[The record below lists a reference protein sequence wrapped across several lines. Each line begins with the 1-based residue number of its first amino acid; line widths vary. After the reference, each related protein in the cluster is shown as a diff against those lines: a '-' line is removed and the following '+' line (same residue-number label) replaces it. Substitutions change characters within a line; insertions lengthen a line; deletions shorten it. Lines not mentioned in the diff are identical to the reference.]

1 MYNVYVL
8 YMYIL
13 HETCYSTEE
22 VSYTKKNT
30 QVHCMYC
37 IRTQAT
43 QGHYSLTQTHYQ
55 LGNPQPIYSQ
65 ISCPF

>member
-1 MYNVYVL
+1 MYCICTYYMKHATVL
-8 YMYIL
+8 
-13 HETCYSTEE
+13 EE
-22 VSYTKKNT
+22 VSYIKKNT

-55 LGNPQPIYSQ
+55 LGN
-65 ISCPF
+65 